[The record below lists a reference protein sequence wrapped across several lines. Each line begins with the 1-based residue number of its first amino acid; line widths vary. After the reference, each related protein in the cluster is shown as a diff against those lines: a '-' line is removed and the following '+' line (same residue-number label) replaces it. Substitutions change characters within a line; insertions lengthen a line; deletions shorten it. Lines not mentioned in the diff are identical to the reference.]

1 MIKITEEHARALLM
15 ANDRRPLDHDD
26 DRDAK
31 AIEALMAVAEG
42 LHGADKQ
49 ASRRRRQWGR
59 GASSLKTI
67 AMAAAPTI
75 ANAAAIDIIGAHLR
89 ETFIGNELSIDDE
102 ETLYVAVVVCGI
114 IVNMATRSFAQGTIP
129 REGVETVGVI
139 AATFVAALS
148 PHFPPEARPDG
159 A

>member
-15 ANDRRPLDHDD
+15 ANDRHPLDHDD

-31 AIEALMAVAEG
+31 AIEAFMAVAEG
-42 LHGADKQ
+42 LYGTGNK
-49 ASRRRRQWGR
+49 ASGRRRQWEQ
-59 GASSLKTI
+59 GATSLKTI
-67 AMAAAPTI
+67 ARNVAPTI
-75 ANAAAIDIIGAHLR
+75 ASAAAIDIIGAHLR
-89 ETFIGNELSIDDE
+89 ETFIANELSIDDE

-114 IVNMATRSFAQGTIP
+114 IVNMATRSFAQGAIP